1 MLSLFT
7 DISHTW
13 IVFLT
18 QNPSAFVHTVGYFW
32 SALEPSEDGMNL
44 NQSVMVWH
52 HWYVPSRHGMR
63 VCSMTVRRVPQYILL
78 SSIGLHDTW
87 WSRVPATARDR
98 GESQRPKKWTLT
110 YTVYTVES
118 KTSKENE
125 FRDSKERNVM
135 VFQVTP
141 MLPVG
146 TRAGYQPIFTQR
158 QVGLPVDCRCGCY
171 RLPQIKML

>member
-1 MLSLFT
+1 MTYANIGDNDDYSEYSLLNVTFSIFSRFWMLSLFT

-32 SALEPSEDGMNL
+32 SALEPSEDRMKL

-98 GESQRPKKWTLT
+98 GESQRPKK
-110 YTVYTVES
+110 
-118 KTSKENE
+118 
-125 FRDSKERNVM
+125 
-135 VFQVTP
+135 
-141 MLPVG
+141 
-146 TRAGYQPIFTQR
+146 
-158 QVGLPVDCRCGCY
+158 VDFDIYSIHCW
-171 RLPQIKML
+171 K